1 MGTIENIAPGEAV
14 PTPLASDAGDAET
27 KSISSRL
34 LNIMAI
40 AAGLGIANIY
50 YNQPLLADMARTF
63 QVSAERIGW
72 VAMLTQGG
80 FASGMLLVSPLGDA
94 MDRRKMV
101 VTMCLVAAFGLLLAG
116 VSPSV
121 LVLAVASYIIGL
133 GSIIPQLLVPFAVY
147 LSRRQEQGRAVGTVM
162 SGLLIGILL
171 ARTFSG
177 YIGHQLGWR
186 FMFLLASALMVCV
199 GGILRLLLPSTE
211 RRPHLSYGQLMSSLA
226 TLFMGQPVARESI
239 IVGSTMFA
247 SFAVFWS
254 TLAFRLETPPYHYSS
269 QMAGLFGLVGVVG
282 ALAARVAGYWA
293 DHHEPRTL
301 LRIYSACGVLAFVCF
316 WAFGHSIWG
325 LIVGV
330 ILLDAG
336 VQGGSTCNQT
346 RNYRAVPWAQNR
358 VNTIYMTIFFVGGS
372 IGTTIGTYAW
382 QHYGYTGV
390 CIAGIVLVCIAGVK
404 VLLPLKA
411 GAAAGEKAPIA
422 AG

>member
-1 MGTIENIAPGEAV
+1 MGSTEKVVADQA
-14 PTPLASDAGDAET
+14 AGSATAAEPR
-27 KSISSRL
+27 SISGQL
-34 LNIMAI
+34 LNLMAV

-80 FASGMLLVSPLGDA
+80 FASGMLLISPLGDA
-94 MDRRKMV
+94 LDRRKMV
-101 VTMCLVAAFGLLLAG
+101 VTMCLVAACGLLLAG
-116 VSPSV
+116 LAPCV
-121 LVLAVASYIIGL
+121 LVMALASYVIGL

-177 YIGHQLGWR
+177 WVGQQLGWR

-199 GGILRLLLPSTE
+199 GGVLWMLLPSTE
-211 RRPHLSYGQLMSSLA
+211 RKAHLSYRQLMSSLVG
-226 TLFMGQPVARESI
+226 LFLEQPVARESV
-239 IVGSTMFA
+239 IVGATMFA
-247 SFAVFWS
+247 SFSVFWS
-254 TLAFRLETPPYHYSS
+254 TLAFRLESPPYHYGPR
-269 QMAGLFGLVGVVG
+269 MAGLFGLVGVVG

-293 DHHEPRTL
+293 DNHEPRTL
-301 LRIYSACGVLAFVCF
+301 LRIYTACGVLAFLCF

-325 LIVGV
+325 LIAGV

-358 VNTIYMTIFFVGGS
+358 VNTIYMTLFFTGGS
-372 IGTTIGTYAW
+372 LGTTIGTHAW
-382 QHYGYTGV
+382 QHFGYTGV
-390 CIAGIVLVCIAGVK
+390 CVAGIVLVCIAGIK
-404 VLLPLKA
+404 VLLPLP
-411 GAAAGEKAPIA
+411 AARTAPDKPA
-422 AG
+422 AD